1 MDQQREPPQLR
12 QSREGVAGACIRQV
26 VLPSI
31 CKSDKTNGKID
42 YGLTVGNPYLC
53 IVKQYLVILLMMLST
68 LVASAQGRKTDN
80 AMTDKEQIARLYED
94 MLRYMIAKDTVSLG
108 ALFSDDSVL
117 VHMTGHKQSKTDYL
131 REIASGVLN
140 YYSAQT
146 DSIDINVDGDK
157 ARLIG
162 RSRVNAAVYGGGRH
176 TWPLQMDSKLERIG
190 GQWKITW
197 TKASTY

>member
-1 MDQQREPPQLR
+1 M
-12 QSREGVAGACIRQV
+12 
-26 VLPSI
+26 
-31 CKSDKTNGKID
+31 
-42 YGLTVGNPYLC
+42 NPYLC
-53 IVKQYLVILLMMLST
+53 IVKHYLTIMLVMLST
-68 LVASAQGRKTDN
+68 LVAAAQGRKTDN
-80 AMTDKEQIARLYED
+80 VMTDKEQIVRLYED
-94 MLRYMIAKDTVSLG
+94 MLQHMIAKDTISLG
-108 ALFSDDSVL
+108 GLLSDDSVL
-117 VHMTGHKQSKTDYL
+117 VHMTGHRQSKAEYL

-146 DSIDINVDGDK
+146 DSIDITVDGDK

-190 GQWKITW
+190 GLWKITW

>member
-1 MDQQREPPQLR
+1 M
-12 QSREGVAGACIRQV
+12 
-26 VLPSI
+26 
-31 CKSDKTNGKID
+31 
-42 YGLTVGNPYLC
+42 GNSYLC
-53 IVKQYLVILLMMLST
+53 SVKHYLIVLFMMLSA
-68 LVASAQGRKTDN
+68 LVAAAQGRKTDN
-80 AMTDKEQIARLYED
+80 SMTDKQQIARLYED

-108 ALFSDDSVL
+108 ALLSDDSVL
-117 VHMTGHKQSKTDYL
+117 VHMTGHRQPKAEYL

-146 DSIDINVDGDK
+146 DSVEVTVDGDK

>member
-1 MDQQREPPQLR
+1 MKHRL
-12 QSREGVAGACIRQV
+12 A
-26 VLPSI
+26 
-31 CKSDKTNGKID
+31 
-42 YGLTVGNPYLC
+42 
-53 IVKQYLVILLMMLST
+53 ILLMMLSS
-68 LVASAQGRKTDN
+68 LVAATQSGINDN
-80 AMTDKEQIARLYED
+80 TMNDKQQISRLYED

-108 ALFSDDSVL
+108 ALLSDDSVL
-117 VHMTGHKQSKTDYL
+117 VHMTGHRQSKGEYL
-131 REIASGVLN
+131 REIATGVLN

-146 DSIDINVDGDK
+146 DSIEVTVDGDK

-190 GQWKITW
+190 GEWKITW

>member
-1 MDQQREPPQLR
+1 MEN
-12 QSREGVAGACIRQV
+12 
-26 VLPSI
+26 
-31 CKSDKTNGKID
+31 T
-42 YGLTVGNPYLC
+42 YLC
-53 IVKQYLVILLMMLST
+53 IVKHYMTILLIMLST
-68 LVASAQGRKTDN
+68 LVAAAQGRITDN
-80 AMTDKEQIARLYED
+80 DMTDKEQIARLYED

-108 ALFSDDSVL
+108 TLLSDDSVL
-117 VHMTGHKQSKTDYL
+117 VHMTGHRQPKAEYL

-146 DSIDINVDGDK
+146 DSVEVTVDGDK

-176 TWPLQMDSKLERIG
+176 TWPLQMDSNLERIG

>member
-1 MDQQREPPQLR
+1 M
-12 QSREGVAGACIRQV
+12 I
-26 VLPSI
+26 
-31 CKSDKTNGKID
+31 
-42 YGLTVGNPYLC
+42 
-53 IVKQYLVILLMMLST
+53 LST
-68 LVASAQGRKTDN
+68 LVAVAQGRKTDN
-80 AMTDKEQIARLYED
+80 DMTDKQQIARLYED
-94 MLRYMIAKDTVSLG
+94 MLRYMITKDTVSLG
-108 ALFSDDSVL
+108 ALLSDDSVL
-117 VHMTGHKQSKTDYL
+117 VHMTGHRQPKAEYL

-146 DSIDINVDGDK
+146 DSVEVTVDGDK

-190 GQWKITW
+190 GEWKISW

>member
-1 MDQQREPPQLR
+1 M
-12 QSREGVAGACIRQV
+12 
-26 VLPSI
+26 
-31 CKSDKTNGKID
+31 
-42 YGLTVGNPYLC
+42 NPYLC
-53 IVKQYLVILLMMLST
+53 IVKHYLTIMLVMLST
-68 LVASAQGRKTDN
+68 LVAAAQGRITDN
-80 AMTDKEQIARLYED
+80 VMTDKEQIVRLYED
-94 MLRYMIAKDTVSLG
+94 MLQYMIAKDTISLG
-108 ALFSDDSVL
+108 GLLSDDSVL
-117 VHMTGHKQSKTDYL
+117 VHMTGHRQSKAEYL

-146 DSIDINVDGDK
+146 DSIDITVDGDK

-190 GQWKITW
+190 GLWKITW

>member
-1 MDQQREPPQLR
+1 
-12 QSREGVAGACIRQV
+12 
-26 VLPSI
+26 
-31 CKSDKTNGKID
+31 
-42 YGLTVGNPYLC
+42 
-53 IVKQYLVILLMMLST
+53 
-68 LVASAQGRKTDN
+68 
-80 AMTDKEQIARLYED
+80 MTDKEQITRLYED

-108 ALFSDDSVL
+108 ALLSEDSAL
-117 VHMTGHKQSKTDYL
+117 VHMTGHRQSKSEYL

-146 DSIDINVDGDK
+146 DSIDVTVDGDN

-176 TWPLQMDSKLERIG
+176 TWPLQMDSRLERLE

>member
-1 MDQQREPPQLR
+1 M
-12 QSREGVAGACIRQV
+12 
-26 VLPSI
+26 
-31 CKSDKTNGKID
+31 
-42 YGLTVGNPYLC
+42 NPYLC
-53 IVKQYLVILLMMLST
+53 IVKHYLTIMLVMLST
-68 LVASAQGRKTDN
+68 LVAAAQGRKTDN
-80 AMTDKEQIARLYED
+80 VMTDKEQIVRLYED
-94 MLRYMIAKDTVSLG
+94 MLQYMIAKDTISLG
-108 ALFSDDSVL
+108 GLLSDDSIL
-117 VHMTGHKQSKTDYL
+117 VHMTGHRQSKAEYL

-146 DSIDINVDGDK
+146 DSIDITVDGDK

-190 GQWKITW
+190 GLWKITW

>member
-1 MDQQREPPQLR
+1 MDKTAIDVGNPARVIKQFEFL
-12 QSREGVAGACIRQV
+12 IRIH
-26 VLPSI
+26 LYGGG
-31 CKSDKTNGKID
+31 KNDKTNRKNGYAIQ
-42 YGLTVGNPYLC
+42 LGNAYLC
-53 IVKQYLVILLMMLST
+53 IVKHYMPIMLAMLST
-68 LVASAQGRKTDN
+68 FVAVAQGNNTDN
-80 AMTDKEQIARLYED
+80 TMNDKQQIALLYED

-108 ALFSDDSVL
+108 ALLSDDSVL
-117 VHMTGHKQSKTDYL
+117 VHMTGHRQSKGEYL

-146 DSIDINVDGDK
+146 DSIDITVDGDK
-157 ARLIG
+157 ARLVG

-176 TWPLQMDSKLERIG
+176 TWPLQMDSRLERIG